1 MEIVR
6 ICPGCGAENL
16 DDYVETV
23 FPFCERCNREF
34 YWDDII
40 TEEEIALARRNGSS
54 LALSVVSRQR

>member
-23 FPFCERCNREF
+23 FPFCERCNREL

-40 TEEEIALARRNGSS
+40 TEEEIALGNEIMR
-54 LALSVVSRQR
+54 ALEEEDGL

>member
-40 TEEEIALARRNGSS
+40 TEEEIALGNEIMR
-54 LALSVVSRQR
+54 ALEEEDGL